1 MKHARKTRLFASA
14 ASVIGIAGGMTA
26 PAHAHQPFLPPY
38 PGTKVAVDDCGAHP
52 KVARDSTPYSGS
64 VIPDPAALQCT
75 IYFVTTK
82 AFTPFS
88 TIVDG
93 TSGPDADYV
102 APLCNVQIQGPRVK
116 WTVGL
121 TAAGIRFA
129 WDEGDSAPSVPPKL
143 ISWQCDYPWKPNL
156 DE

>member
-1 MKHARKTRLFASA
+1 MKHAGKTRLFAGA
-14 ASVIGIAGGMTA
+14 AIVIGIAGGMTA
-26 PAHAHQPFLPPY
+26 PARAHQPFLPPY
-38 PGTKVAVDDCGAHP
+38 PGTKVAVDDCGANP

-64 VIPDPAALQCT
+64 VIPDWAALQCS

-93 TSGPDADYV
+93 TSGPDA
-102 APLCNVQIQGPRVK
+102 
-116 WTVGL
+116 
-121 TAAGIRFA
+121 
-129 WDEGDSAPSVPPKL
+129 
-143 ISWQCDYPWKPNL
+143 WKPNL